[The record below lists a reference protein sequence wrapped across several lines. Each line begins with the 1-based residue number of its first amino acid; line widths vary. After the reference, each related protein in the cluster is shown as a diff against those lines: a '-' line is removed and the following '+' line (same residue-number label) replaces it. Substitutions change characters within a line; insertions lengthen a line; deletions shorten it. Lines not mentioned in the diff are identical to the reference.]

1 MKILIYLLFILILLS
16 CSTQPEP
23 INYGT
28 DACSYC
34 EMTIVDKSFSAQAVS
49 EKGKQFKFDAIECLI
64 NHKIQNKTEMA
75 TRQVADFTHPGTM
88 IEVEMALF
96 IKNDSI
102 KSPMGENL
110 AALNKENDRLD
121 SKSAD
126 VFTWNEIINLF
137 RGRDSL
143 SSKN

>member
-1 MKILIYLLFILILLS
+1 MKDLFYLLFVFTMLS

-34 EMTIVDKSFSAQAVS
+34 EMTIVDKSFSAQAVT

-64 NHKIQNKTEMA
+64 NHQIQNNTEMA
-75 TRQVADFTHPGTM
+75 TQQVADFTEPGTM
-88 IEVEMALF
+88 IEVETALF
-96 IKNDSI
+96 IKNDTI

-110 AALNKENDRLD
+110 AALKKEADKVN

-126 VFTWNEIINLF
+126 VYSWNEIVNLF

-143 SSKN
+143 SLNN